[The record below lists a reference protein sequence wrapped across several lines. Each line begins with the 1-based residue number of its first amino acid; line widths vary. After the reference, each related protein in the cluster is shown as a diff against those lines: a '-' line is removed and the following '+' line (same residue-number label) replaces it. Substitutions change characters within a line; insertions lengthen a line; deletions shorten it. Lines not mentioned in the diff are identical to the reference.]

1 MQKAINLYGP
11 ELSQYNCGEGCSLN
25 GHTSK
30 TTAQLLLLSL
40 ACDVIR
46 WSTIMSRT
54 WLGKY

>member
-1 MQKAINLYGP
+1 VQKAINLDYP
-11 ELSQYNCGEGCSLN
+11 ELSQYNCGEGSNLN

-30 TTAQLLLLSL
+30 TTAHLLLLSL
-40 ACDVIR
+40 ACDFIR